1 MTAGLGRAASH
12 YPINALTW
20 RPGCLALL
28 CARPPA
34 GSPARTQGFVTLREF
49 KAGVPP
55 LGPGGEAAKEYIF
68 NRVDQL
74 VNADSK
80 LDQQV
85 RGAVPKYA
93 CVLVC

>member
-1 MTAGLGRAASH
+1 M
-12 YPINALTW
+12 
-20 RPGCLALL
+20 
-28 CARPPA
+28 
-34 GSPARTQGFVTLREF
+34 TLREF

-85 RGAVPKYA
+85 RMSVQTTITKKRPALRSSFLINTLPSIGCHANMGS
-93 CVLVC
+93 CV